1 MKKIVLIIMMM
12 ATFLGCSSAKSQQ
25 KINQNKINSN
35 GLPNWVFNSTAG
47 GKYKMGGVGVSKRT
61 IDGVTKQREIA
72 ISRAIDEI
80 AKQMGVKVSNTSYS
94 HSTKNNSSFEQ
105 YSLQTVEGKKV
116 NAVIKE
122 IWYNEETGEL
132 YVWMVVE

>member
-1 MKKIVLIIMMM
+1 MKKLALILIMIL
-12 ATFLGCSSAKSQQ
+12 TFLGCSSVNNQKSV
-25 KINQNKINSN
+25 NQNKVNSN

-47 GKYKMGGVGVSKRT
+47 GKYKIGGVGVSKRT

-72 ISRAIDEI
+72 TSRAIDEI
-80 AKQMGVKVSNTSYS
+80 AKQMGVKVSNTSLS

-105 YSLQTVEGKKV
+105 YSLQTVEGNKV

-122 IWYNEETGEL
+122 VWHNEKTGEL
-132 YVWMVVE
+132 YIWMVVE